1 MGRVMTDPRVST
13 WEAGPEGARLLG
25 EAIYRTHHEQS
36 ISSLFV

>member
-1 MGRVMTDPRVST
+1 VPKIKVLSV
-13 WEAGPEGARLLG
+13 ARLLG